1 MFDLGAHVWVE
12 DVFVVYLRRRRRRQ
26 QLPLIWPWHNKKLT
40 ASWSPFRTPSEWYSS
55 LVHAFCQVVVYYFS
69 DITTLV
75 FSIYHQRTFTSPR
88 TPNMTPLQRFMRYS
102 FSSKY
107 ILFYLF
113 IYILLL
119 MIIIYNLCICV
130 YITNKAD
137 VWINICPYI
146 IIIIIT

>member
-1 MFDLGAHVWVE
+1 MRFRDPCLCASHLACSGVSACIVKKFVIVNGLTHVWFGSARVSWGC
-12 DVFVVYLRRRRRRQ
+12 FCHVYLRRRRRRRRQ

-107 ILFYLF
+107 IIYLF
-113 IYILLL
+113 TSFY
-119 MIIIYNLCICV
+119 
-130 YITNKAD
+130 
-137 VWINICPYI
+137 
-146 IIIIIT
+146 